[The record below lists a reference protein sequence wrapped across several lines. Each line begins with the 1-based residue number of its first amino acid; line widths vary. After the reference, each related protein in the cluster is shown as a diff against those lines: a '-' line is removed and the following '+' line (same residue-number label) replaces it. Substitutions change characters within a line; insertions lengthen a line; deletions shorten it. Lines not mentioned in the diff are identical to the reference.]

1 MNKKARSIKSDMISN
16 AIKSVDPI
24 TARKVDN
31 LMYISAK
38 IKDLMDRQGL
48 RKSDLAKKLSKEP
61 SVITKWLSGT
71 HNFTI
76 STISEIE
83 IALGA
88 KIIDQ
93 PSQTVI
99 ELTHIEFTLEQNQV
113 PIGEASTYE
122 FGGFTSQYFAEA

>member
-1 MNKKARSIKSDMISN
+1 MTKKARNINSDIIKN
-16 AIKSVDPI
+16 AIKSVDPR

-31 LMYISAK
+31 LMYISAT
-38 IKDLMDRQGL
+38 IKDLMDKQGL
-48 RKSDLAKKLSKEP
+48 KNIDLANKLSKEP

-71 HNFTI
+71 HNFTV

-83 IALGA
+83 VALGA

-99 ELTHIEFTLEQNQV
+99 ELTHIEFTLEQTQV
-113 PIGEASTYE
+113 PIGEAHAYE
-122 FGGFTSQYFAEA
+122 FGGFTSRYFAEA